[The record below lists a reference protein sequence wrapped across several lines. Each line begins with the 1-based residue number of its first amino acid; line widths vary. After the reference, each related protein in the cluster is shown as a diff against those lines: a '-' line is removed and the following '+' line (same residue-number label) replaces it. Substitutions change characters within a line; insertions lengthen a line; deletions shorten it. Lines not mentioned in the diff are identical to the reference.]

1 MWNNQPG
8 EPLAAHGPTSKWA
21 CRAISPVAREV
32 GMKLLLALTLCVCAA
47 VMIADHW
54 TAIRIILQRP

>member
-1 MWNNQPG
+1 
-8 EPLAAHGPTSKWA
+8 
-21 CRAISPVAREV
+21 
-32 GMKLLLALTLCVCAA
+32 MKLLLALTLCVCAA